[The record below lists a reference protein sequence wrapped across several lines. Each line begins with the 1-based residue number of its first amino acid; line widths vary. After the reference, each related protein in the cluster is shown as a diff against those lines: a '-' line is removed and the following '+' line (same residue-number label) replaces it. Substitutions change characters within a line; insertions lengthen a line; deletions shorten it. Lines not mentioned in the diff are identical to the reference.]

1 MFYLVYCT
9 CMGIIRNI
17 YHVVA
22 TMLCV
27 FTQGRRCIVVKFPPH
42 CCLYSVDWGFIMT
55 LMVSQET
62 RARWS
67 NCRSTST
74 PAGPTS
80 FSQWAS
86 SSIIVIAFQW
96 HCNHQN
102 VWSLWSLSYST
113 RFQNLNEANVILRW
127 TYPWRPG
134 RRRPTSTRGASPSS
148 PALHSTERTQQ
159 IFTSFG
165 TNV

>member
-27 FTQGRRCIVVKFPPH
+27 FTQGRRCIVVNFPLTVVFILLIGDLLWPWWFPRRH
-42 CCLYSVDWGFIMT
+42 ELVD
-55 LMVSQET
+55 
-62 RARWS
+62 
-67 NCRSTST
+67 
-74 PAGPTS
+74 PTAS
-80 FSQWAS
+80 LPQLQQGQPPFHSERHRPS
-86 SSIIVIAFQW
+86 SSFQW